1 MTNAELINV
10 LRKCGDE
17 PYDITKPCKVSPW
30 KLMLDAADALEAADR
45 LLDQNT
51 KRCETLRKQLREAH
65 ESYEKHINELEA
77 QLPKEGEWIESE
89 DLESAMKGKVVCSIC
104 GEPQFALELTN
115 EFVRMKNSKTNY
127 CPNCGAKMK
136 GEQE

>member
-1 MTNAELINV
+1 LNA
-10 LRKCGDE
+10 
-17 PYDITKPCKVSPW
+17 
-30 KLMLDAADALEAADR
+30 AADALEAADKR
-45 LLDQNT
+45 IAELNT
-51 KRCETLRKQLREAH
+51 KCADQQSQINSM
-65 ESYEKHINELEA
+65 ESEIEEL
-77 QLPKEGEWIESE
+77 LPKEGEWIERE

-115 EFVRMKNSKTNY
+115 EFVRMKNQKTNY